1 MYNKEK
7 KGNITV
13 FYVKKSISDE
23 EMKRLENTHVK
34 KDQIHLIIESDSDV
48 YDEDTKKLL
57 LKFRKGILTPNKI
70 EDF

>member
-1 MYNKEK
+1 MHKEK

-23 EMKRLENTHVK
+23 KMKRLENTHVK

-57 LKFRKGILTPNKI
+57 F
-70 EDF
+70 